1 MYISLNVLVVENS
14 PPPPRKSQ
22 SLLCVC
28 VCVCGAG
35 GGVGE
40 YGYFLELHIVCEV
53 EAHSFKFAMHVS
65 DDQHPLSVA
74 NINEP
79 LVDHVI

>member
-14 PPPPRKSQ
+14 PPPPPQ
-22 SLLCVC
+22 GNLNPFC

-53 EAHSFKFAMHVS
+53 EAHSFKFTMHVS

-79 LVDHVI
+79 LVDRVI